1 MSGVK
6 AQALVEQI
14 SESNKDKEFILN
26 IEYLSPILEKY
37 FGVREFEVLSE
48 SDIFKLYSTD
58 EVVSHLKN
66 YSIVEQQVL
75 YLIDSNIIDL
85 EPEFFSVKNYDG
97 DLIRDFNLIL
107 RIKDEI

>member
-14 SESNKDKEFILN
+14 SGSSQAKEFTQN

-48 SDIFKLYSTD
+48 SDIFKLYGSD
-58 EVVSHLKN
+58 EISSHLKN
-66 YSIVEQQVL
+66 YSVVEQQIL
-75 YLIDSNIIDL
+75 YLIDNHIIDL
-85 EPEFFSVKNYDG
+85 EPEFFSVRNYDG
-97 DLIRDFNLIL
+97 EIVRDFNLIL